1 MRNDKR
7 SLSLSLP
14 LPLSLSLFPVSLFHL
29 THSRVCSQSLHSL
42 FSNSF
47 GNIFLS
53 QSSFF
58 LSLFILSLF
67 LLLFFSLSLS
77 LSFFL
82 FISTS
87 LSTSFSLL
95 LSLYFFVS
103 LFHSLSNAAC
113 HEHPKNSFKRFGCVC
128 VCVEDVTKELKDFLC
143 TKIVGH
149 YN

>member
-14 LPLSLSLFPVSLFHL
+14 LSLSLSLFPVSLFHL

-58 LSLFILSLF
+58 LSLSLYFVFISTS
-67 LLLFFSLSLS
+67 FFFLSLS
-77 LSFFL
+77 LFL